1 MTAGKTTFT
10 PSDKLFI
17 GAIFTV
23 AALVGLVWAGAAA
36 AAFLTGN
43 PVPRHRL
50 GVHLARLLR
59 DAGNPSAAWGQP
71 MPSAGWYWTITIA
84 VALLAAALVTA
95 GALGWRRVTR
105 DGPVAPRH
113 VPGLAGGREISK
125 LAGRGALLRRAP
137 AVRPSVTDP
146 TPQQV
151 GYRLG
156 RAGGRTVWMSAEDSL
171 LVVGPPRSGKGLH
184 LVIPAILEAPGAVIT
199 TSTRP
204 DNLTTTLRARR
215 AGDRPVAVFDPQGLA
230 PGAPSRLRWSPI
242 RGCQNPQ
249 TAMIRARALAA
260 GTSRGTE
267 DADFWQS
274 ATESVLRCLLH
285 AAALDARPAAE
296 LRRWSLSPALAA
308 EAVRILNTTSG
319 AAPGWGDE
327 LDAILAADPRT
338 RDSVWAGVRVA
349 LAALADPRV
358 LDAVTPQDAEGFD
371 PATFLRESGTLYL
384 LGTSAGAGAAGNLIA
399 AWVEDIVDIARRQ
412 AARKPGGRLDPPAA
426 LILDEAANY
435 PLPSLPSLMSEGG
448 GSGLTTVAVLQSIAQ
463 GRAVWGEHAAAAL
476 CDAATNKL
484 ILGGGSNTRDLA
496 DLAALIGDRDEP
508 ITTDTRDPAGR
519 RSTSSTLRRVPILDA
534 AELRTLPFGTA
545 VALLR
550 TAPPAQL
557 HLTPWTARPEAAL
570 LAANRVELEQAART
584 AGR

>member
-1 MTAGKTTFT
+1 MTGPKNSFT
-10 PSDKLFI
+10 PSDKLFA
-17 GAIFTV
+17 GAIFTL
-23 AALVGLVWAGAAA
+23 AGLVALLWTGAAA
-36 AAFLTGN
+36 AAFLTGQ
-43 PVPRHRL
+43 PIPHHQL
-50 GVHLARLLR
+50 ATHLVHLLR
-59 DAGNPSAAWGQP
+59 HAGNPSAAWGQR
-71 MPSAGWYWTITIA
+71 MPSAGWYWTTTAA
-84 VALLAAALVTA
+84 VALLATFLVI
-95 GALGWRRVTR
+95 GAVVLWRRVTR
-105 DGPVAPRH
+105 DLPTVARS
-113 VPGLAGGREISK
+113 VPGLARGREIGAV
-125 LAGRGALLRRAP
+125 AGRAALLRRAP
-137 AVRPSVTDP
+137 AIRPTVTDP
-146 TPQQV
+146 APAQV

-156 RAGGRTVWMSAEDSL
+156 RAGGRAVWMSAEDSL

-184 LVIPAILEAPGAVIT
+184 VVIPAILDAPGPVIT

-204 DNLTTTLRARR
+204 DNLTTTLTARR
-215 AGDRPVAVFDPQGLA
+215 GGERPVAVFDPQDLA
-230 PGAPSRLRWSPI
+230 PGAPARLRWSPI
-242 RGCQNPQ
+242 RGCEHPQ

-274 ATESVLRCLLH
+274 ATEAVLRCLLH

-327 LDAILAADPRT
+327 LDAVLAADPRT

-358 LDAVTPQDAEGFD
+358 LDAVTPRGGDTFD
-371 PATFLRESGTLYL
+371 PRAFLHESGTLYL

-399 AWVEDIVDIARRQ
+399 AWVEDIVDVARRS
-412 AARKPGGRLDPPAA
+412 AARNPGGRLDPPAA
-426 LILDEAANY
+426 LLLDEAANY

-463 GRAVWGEHAAAAL
+463 ARAVWGEHAAAAL

-508 ITTDTRDPAGR
+508 VTTDTRDPTGR
-519 RSTSSTLRRVPILDA
+519 RSTSSTLRRVPILDP
-534 AELRTLPFGTA
+534 AELRTLPCGTA

-557 HLTPWTARPEAAL
+557 HLTPWTARPDASL

-584 AGR
+584 AVR